1 MRSFQSLTR
10 RIQQICISS
19 GKSLQQKALNSGLP
33 RLILSSIPASANL
46 SQGSKRLRKRLSF
59 REGVHPTIVIAITV
73 ISITSAFGQRFYN
86 QPQLSVGKVSSQTI
100 HAPADANVIDTK
112 ATEEKRKAARTIA
125 VTVLMADS
133 RINDQIHQ
141 DLQAAFGRGNT
152 FRQLAGA
159 YPFVDSKTLS
169 AQTQR
174 YLRKVEE
181 GEWRGVLAALQEKAP
196 IKQVPGKPA
205 VPNFPKTPIA
215 NPAQGQAI
223 AELQNYRR
231 SGTPQNLAALLDKVT
246 EARRLYAAAIATLK
260 EPTTAQFGDLYDAAF
275 LDLSDFDWEQLQL
288 QITQVNDRILA
299 QGISPGLPQ
308 SLLENAVNLQTQVGI
323 APELRAIAARLL
335 LTTLQPNLI
344 KDEEQSKL
352 KAEQAAQ
359 EVQPEVISV
368 RQGEVIVG
376 AGQTITQREFVL
388 LDSFNL
394 SLRGT
399 NWLGFITFGVVV
411 SGAVVLFWFV
421 DQRFHVKGLRNRDYV
436 LVWLLTLTTPL
447 LVTLGVPSTN
457 LPAIGL
463 LMGTFYGSTM
473 ALTLTGLLSGLLP
486 MGMTIGVSHWLPS
499 VAGGLLAAFFGGRL
513 RSREELA
520 LLGVAVGLTQGVLF
534 LILSVASGMV
544 WYGLLGAT
552 AIYAL
557 LGLAWSIVAI
567 GLSPYLENLFDL
579 VTTIRLVEL
588 ANPNRPLLKRL
599 AAETPGTFQHTLFVA
614 TLAEAA
620 ARELGC
626 NVELV
631 RTGTLYHDIGKMHD
645 PQGFIENQMGGPN
658 KHDLIN
664 DPWKSAA
671 IIRKHV
677 TEGIVMARK
686 ARLPKVVQAFIPEHQ
701 GSMLISYFHHQ
712 AQQILQQDPTKS
724 VNDDDFRYAGPAP
737 QSRETGIVMVAD
749 SCEAALRSLKDAT
762 PEDALNMINKILRA
776 RWQDGQ
782 LAETGLTREEMDT
795 IAQIFVQV
803 WQQSNHQRIAYP
815 KLTAK

>member
-1 MRSFQSLTR
+1 MRSPQSLAR
-10 RIQQICISS
+10 RIQQIWIGS
-19 GKSLQQKALNSGLP
+19 GRFLQQKALNLGLP
-33 RLILSSIPASANL
+33 RLLLSSIPASANL
-46 SQGSKRLRKRLSF
+46 SQRSKRLQKQFSV
-59 REGVHPTIVIAITV
+59 REGAHPTIVVAITV
-73 ISITSAFGQRFYN
+73 ISITSTFGQRFYD
-86 QPQLSVGKVSSQTI
+86 QPQLNVGKISPQTI
-100 HAPADANVIDTK
+100 QAPADANVIDTK

-125 VTVLMADS
+125 ITVLTADS

-141 DLQAAFGRGNT
+141 DLQAAFSKGSA
-152 FRQLAGA
+152 FRQLAEA
-159 YPFVDSKTLS
+159 YPFVETKTLS
-169 AQTQR
+169 TQTQR
-174 YLRKVEE
+174 YLRQVEE

-196 IKQVPGKPA
+196 TKQVPGKPA
-205 VPNFPKTPIA
+205 VPIPNLTIA

-223 AELQNYRR
+223 AELQAYRR
-231 SGTPQNLAALLDKVT
+231 SGTSQTLAALLNKVT
-246 EARRLYAAAIATLK
+246 ETRRLYAAAIAALQD
-260 EPTTAQFGDLYDAAF
+260 PAMAQSGNVYDAS
-275 LDLSDFDWEQLQL
+275 LLELSDVEWEQLQL
-288 QITQVNDRILA
+288 QTTQATERILA

-308 SLLENAVNLQTQVGI
+308 SLLENAVNLQVQAGI
-323 APELRAIAARLL
+323 SPSRAISAKLL

-359 EVQPEVISV
+359 EVKPEIVSV
-368 RQGEVIVG
+368 RQGEVIVS
-376 AGQTITQREFVL
+376 AGQPITEREFVL

-399 NWLGFITFGVVV
+399 NWVGFIAFGVVV
-411 SGAVVLFWFV
+411 SGAVGLFWFV
-421 DQRFHVKGLRNRDYV
+421 DRRFHAKGLRNRDYV
-436 LVWLLTLTTPL
+436 LVWLLTLSTPL

-463 LMGTFYGSTM
+463 LMGTFYGSAM
-473 ALTLTGLLSGLLP
+473 ALALTGLVSGLLP
-486 MGMTIGVSHWLPS
+486 MGMTLGVSHWLPS

-520 LLGVAVGLTQGVLF
+520 LLGVAVGLTQGALF
-534 LILSVASGMV
+534 LILSVASGMG

-557 LGLAWSIVAI
+557 VGLAWSVVAI

-645 PQGFIENQMGGPN
+645 PKGFIENQMGAPN

-701 GSMLISYFHHQ
+701 GSMLITYFHHQ
-712 AQQILQQDPTKS
+712 AQQLSQKDPTKS

-762 PEDALNMINKILRA
+762 PDDALNMINKILRA

-782 LAETGLTREEMDT
+782 LAESGLTREEMTT
-795 IAQIFVQV
+795 IGQVFVQV

>member
-1 MRSFQSLTR
+1 MRRTTLTSESLPT
-10 RIQQICISS
+10 
-19 GKSLQQKALNSGLP
+19 
-33 RLILSSIPASANL
+33 LSAIPASANL
-46 SQGSKRLRKRLSF
+46 LQGDKQLRKRLSF
-59 REGVHPTIVIAITV
+59 REGVHPKIVTAIAIV
-73 ISITSAFGQRFYN
+73 SITSALGQRFYN
-86 QPQLSVGKVSSQTI
+86 QPQLNVGKVAPQTI
-100 HAPADANVIDTK
+100 QAPADANVIDFK

-125 VTVLMADS
+125 ITVLMADS

-141 DLQAAFGRGNT
+141 DLQAAFASGNS
-152 FRQLAGA
+152 FRQLAGE
-159 YPFVDSKTLS
+159 YPFVDTKIS

-181 GEWRGVLAALQEKAP
+181 GEWRGVLAALQEKAS
-196 IKQVPGKPA
+196 IEKAAGKSA
-205 VPNFPKTPIA
+205 VPNPLKPKIV
-215 NPAQGQAI
+215 NLSQGQAI
-223 AELQNYRR
+223 AELQTYRR
-231 SGTPQNLAALLDKVT
+231 STTSQALAGLLAQVA
-246 EARRLYAAAIATLK
+246 ESRRLYAGAIATLK
-260 EPTTAQFGDLYDAAF
+260 DPATTRLGNLYDAAF
-275 LDLSDFDWEQLQL
+275 LDLSDSNWEQLQL
-288 QITQVNDRILA
+288 QITQVCDRILA

-308 SLLENAVNLQTQVGI
+308 SLLENAVNLQTQVSI
-323 APELRAIAARLL
+323 APESRAIATKLL
-335 LTTLQPNLI
+335 LTTLQPNLV

-359 EVQPEVISV
+359 EVKPEVISV

-376 AGQTITQREFVL
+376 AGQTITQREFAL

-399 NWLGFITFGVVV
+399 NWLGFVAFGGLV
-411 SGAVVLFWFV
+411 SGAVGLFWFA
-421 DQRFHVKGLRNRDYV
+421 DRRFQHVKGLRNRDYV

-447 LVTLGVPSTN
+447 LITLGVPATN

-463 LMGTFYGSTM
+463 LMGTFYGSAM
-473 ALTLTGLLSGLLP
+473 ALTLTGLVSGLLP

-499 VAGGLLAAFFGGRL
+499 VGGGLLAAFFGGRL

-520 LLGVAVGLTQGVLF
+520 LLGVAVGLTQGALF

-544 WYGLLGAT
+544 WYELLGAA
-552 AIYAL
+552 AINAL
-557 LGLAWSIVAI
+557 LGLAWSVVAI

-614 TLAEAA
+614 NLAEAA

-645 PQGFIENQMGGPN
+645 PQGFIENQMGRTN

-712 AQQILQQDPTKS
+712 AQQISQQDLTKS

-762 PEDALNMINKILRA
+762 PEEALNMINKILRA

-782 LAETGLTREEMDT
+782 LAESGLTREEMST
-795 IAQIFVQV
+795 IARIFVQV

>member
-1 MRSFQSLTR
+1 MRSPQSLAR
-10 RIQQICISS
+10 RIQQIWIGS
-19 GKSLQQKALNSGLP
+19 GRFLQQKALNLGLP
-33 RLILSSIPASANL
+33 RLLLSSIPASANL
-46 SQGSKRLRKRLSF
+46 SQRSKRLQKQFSV
-59 REGVHPTIVIAITV
+59 REGAHPTIVVAITV
-73 ISITSAFGQRFYN
+73 ISITSAFGQRFYD
-86 QPQLSVGKVSSQTI
+86 QPQLNVGKISPQTI
-100 HAPADANVIDTK
+100 QAPADANVIDTK

-125 VTVLMADS
+125 ITVLTADS

-141 DLQAAFGRGNT
+141 DLQAAFSKGSA
-152 FRQLAGA
+152 FRQLAEA
-159 YPFVDSKTLS
+159 YPFVETKTLS
-169 AQTQR
+169 TQTQR
-174 YLRKVEE
+174 YLRQVEE

-196 IKQVPGKPA
+196 TKQVPGKPA
-205 VPNFPKTPIA
+205 VPIPNLTIA

-223 AELQNYRR
+223 AELQAYRR
-231 SGTPQNLAALLDKVT
+231 SGTSQTLAALLNKVT
-246 EARRLYAAAIATLK
+246 ETRRLYAAAIAALQD
-260 EPTTAQFGDLYDAAF
+260 PAMAQSGNVYDAS
-275 LDLSDFDWEQLQL
+275 LLELSDVEWEQLQL
-288 QITQVNDRILA
+288 QTTQATERILA

-308 SLLENAVNLQTQVGI
+308 SLLENAVNLQVQAGI
-323 APELRAIAARLL
+323 SPSRAISAKLL

-359 EVQPEVISV
+359 EVKPEIVSV
-368 RQGEVIVG
+368 RQGEVIVS
-376 AGQTITQREFVL
+376 AGQPITEREFVL

-399 NWLGFITFGVVV
+399 NWVGFIAFGVVV
-411 SGAVVLFWFV
+411 SGAVGLFWFV
-421 DQRFHVKGLRNRDYV
+421 DRRFHAKGLRNRDYV
-436 LVWLLTLTTPL
+436 LVWLLTLSTPL

-463 LMGTFYGSTM
+463 LMGTFYGSAM
-473 ALTLTGLLSGLLP
+473 ALALTGLVSGLLP
-486 MGMTIGVSHWLPS
+486 MGMTLGVSHWLPS

-520 LLGVAVGLTQGVLF
+520 LLGVAVGLTQGALF
-534 LILSVASGMV
+534 LILSVASGMG

-552 AIYAL
+552 ATYAL
-557 LGLAWSIVAI
+557 VGLAWSVVAI

-645 PQGFIENQMGGPN
+645 PKGFIENQMGAPN

-701 GSMLISYFHHQ
+701 GSMLITYFHHQ
-712 AQQILQQDPTKS
+712 AQQLSQKDPTKS

-762 PEDALNMINKILRA
+762 PDDALNMINKILRA

-782 LAETGLTREEMDT
+782 LAESGLTREEMTT
-795 IAQIFVQV
+795 IGQVFVQV

>member
-1 MRSFQSLTR
+1 MRSPQSLAR
-10 RIQQICISS
+10 RIQQIWIGS
-19 GKSLQQKALNSGLP
+19 GRFLQQKALNLGLP
-33 RLILSSIPASANL
+33 RLLLSSIPASANL
-46 SQGSKRLRKRLSF
+46 SQRSKRLQKQFSV
-59 REGVHPTIVIAITV
+59 REGAHPTIVVAITV
-73 ISITSAFGQRFYN
+73 ISITSAFGQRFYD
-86 QPQLSVGKVSSQTI
+86 QPQLNVGKISPQTI
-100 HAPADANVIDTK
+100 QAPADANVIDTK

-125 VTVLMADS
+125 ITVLTADS

-141 DLQAAFGRGNT
+141 DLQAAFSKGSA

-159 YPFVDSKTLS
+159 HPFVETKTLS
-169 AQTQR
+169 TQTQR
-174 YLRKVEE
+174 YLRQVEE

-196 IKQVPGKPA
+196 TKQVPGKPA
-205 VPNFPKTPIA
+205 VPIPNLTIA

-223 AELQNYRR
+223 AELQAYRR
-231 SGTPQNLAALLDKVT
+231 SGTSQTLAALLNKVT
-246 EARRLYAAAIATLK
+246 ETRRLYAAAIAALQD
-260 EPTTAQFGDLYDAAF
+260 PAMAQSGNVYDAS
-275 LDLSDFDWEQLQL
+275 LLELSDVEWEQLQL
-288 QITQVNDRILA
+288 QTTQATERILA

-308 SLLENAVNLQTQVGI
+308 SLLENAVNLQVQAGI
-323 APELRAIAARLL
+323 SPSRAISAKLL

-359 EVQPEVISV
+359 EVKPEIVSV
-368 RQGEVIVG
+368 RQGEVIVS
-376 AGQTITQREFVL
+376 AGQPITEREFVL

-399 NWLGFITFGVVV
+399 NWVGFIAFGVVV
-411 SGAVVLFWFV
+411 SGAVGLFWFV
-421 DQRFHVKGLRNRDYV
+421 DRRFHAKGLRNRDYV
-436 LVWLLTLTTPL
+436 LVWLLTLSTPL

-463 LMGTFYGSTM
+463 LMGTFYGSAM
-473 ALTLTGLLSGLLP
+473 ALALTGLVSGLLP
-486 MGMTIGVSHWLPS
+486 MGMTLGVSHWLPS

-520 LLGVAVGLTQGVLF
+520 LLGVAVGLTQGALF
-534 LILSVASGMV
+534 LILSVASGMG

-557 LGLAWSIVAI
+557 VGLAWSVVAI

-645 PQGFIENQMGGPN
+645 PKGFIENQMGAPN

-701 GSMLISYFHHQ
+701 GSMLITYFHHQ
-712 AQQILQQDPTKS
+712 AQQLSQKDPTKS

-762 PEDALNMINKILRA
+762 PDDALNMINKILRA

-782 LAETGLTREEMDT
+782 LAESGLTREEMTT
-795 IAQIFVQV
+795 IGQVFVQV

>member
-1 MRSFQSLTR
+1 MRRTALT
-10 RIQQICISS
+10 
-19 GKSLQQKALNSGLP
+19 SGLP
-33 RLILSSIPASANL
+33 PILSAIPAANL
-46 SQGSKRLRKRLSF
+46 SQGGKRLRKRLSF
-59 REGVHPTIVIAITV
+59 RAGVHPTIVAAIAV

-86 QPQLSVGKVSSQTI
+86 QPQLNVSKVSSQTI
-100 HAPADANVIDTK
+100 QAPADANVIDPK

-125 VTVLMADS
+125 ITVLMADS

-141 DLQAAFGRGNT
+141 DLQAAFARGNT
-152 FRQLAGA
+152 WRQLPGA
-159 YPFVDSKTLS
+159 YPFVDSKILS

-174 YLRKVEE
+174 YLRKVEA

-196 IKQVPGKPA
+196 IKQAAGKPA
-205 VPNFPKTPIA
+205 PTPKPVVA
-215 NPAQGQAI
+215 PAQSQAI
-223 AELQNYRR
+223 AELQIYRR
-231 SGTPQNLAALLDKVT
+231 STTAQSLTVLLNKVT
-246 EARRLYAAAIATLK
+246 EARRLYAAAIASLK
-260 EPTTAQFGDLYDAAF
+260 DLTTAQSGNFYDAAF
-275 LDLSDFDWEQLQL
+275 LDLSDSDWEQLQL
-288 QITQVNDRILA
+288 QITQTGDRILS

-323 APELRAIAARLL
+323 APESRAIATQLL

-344 KDEEQSKL
+344 KDEEQSRL
-352 KAEQAAQ
+352 KAEQAAK
-359 EVQPEVISV
+359 EVKPEIISV
-368 RQGEVIVG
+368 RQGEVIVS

-399 NWLGFITFGVVV
+399 NWLGFVAFGGVV
-411 SGAVVLFWFV
+411 SGAVLLFWLV
-421 DQRFHVKGLRNRDYV
+421 DRRFHLKSLRNRDYV

-463 LMGTFYGSTM
+463 LMGTFYGSAM
-473 ALTLTGLLSGLLP
+473 ALTLTGLVSGLLP
-486 MGMTIGVSHWLPS
+486 MGMTIGISHWLPS

-520 LLGVAVGLTQGVLF
+520 LLGVAVGLTQGALF
-534 LILSVASGMV
+534 LMLSVASGIV
-544 WYGLLGAT
+544 WYELLGAT

-557 LGLAWSIVAI
+557 LGLAWSVVAI

-614 TLAEAA
+614 NLAEAA
-620 ARELGC
+620 ARELSC

-645 PQGFIENQMGGPN
+645 PLGFIENQMGGPN

-677 TEGIVMARK
+677 TEGLVMARR

-712 AQQILQQDPTKS
+712 AQQIAQQNLTRS
-724 VNDDDFRYAGPAP
+724 VDDDDFRYAGPAP

-762 PEDALNMINKILRA
+762 PEEALNMINKILRA

-782 LAETGLTREEMDT
+782 LAESGLTREEMST

>member
-1 MRSFQSLTR
+1 MR
-10 RIQQICISS
+10 
-19 GKSLQQKALNSGLP
+19 QKADSGLP

-46 SQGSKRLRKRLSF
+46 SQGSKRLRRQLSF
-59 REGVHPTIVIAITV
+59 REGAHPTLVIAIMV

-86 QPQLSVGKVSSQTI
+86 QPQLSAGKVSSQTI
-100 HAPADANVIDTK
+100 HAPADAAVIDTK

-125 VTVLMADS
+125 ITVLMVDP
-133 RINDQIHQ
+133 RINDQIRQ
-141 DLQAAFGRGNT
+141 DLQAAFAKGNS
-152 FRQLAGA
+152 FRQLAGS
-159 YPFVDSKTLS
+159 YPFVDTKTLS

-174 YLRKVEE
+174 YLRMAEE
-181 GEWRGVLAALQEKAP
+181 GEWRGILAALQEKAP

-205 VPNFPKTPIA
+205 PTLPKVTIA
-215 NPAQGQAI
+215 STTQGQAI
-223 AELQNYRR
+223 AELQAYRR
-231 SGTPQNLAALLDKVT
+231 LTTPQALAIVLDKVT
-246 EARRLYAAAIATLK
+246 EARRLYAGAIATLK
-260 EPTTAQFGDLYDAAF
+260 DPAMAQSSGLYDAAF
-275 LDLSDFDWEQLQL
+275 LDLPDLDWEQLQM
-288 QITQVNDRILA
+288 QITQVSDRILA

-323 APELRAIAARLL
+323 APEWRSLTAKLL
-335 LTTLQPNLI
+335 LLTLQPNLV
-344 KDEEQSKL
+344 KDQEQSKL

-359 EVQPEVISV
+359 EVKPEIISI
-368 RQGEVIVG
+368 RQGEVIVA
-376 AGQTITQREFVL
+376 AGQTITPREFVL

-399 NWLGFITFGVVV
+399 NWLGFITFGVLV

-421 DQRFHVKGLRNRDYV
+421 DRRFYVKGLRNRDYI
-436 LVWLLTLTTPL
+436 LVWLLTLSTPML
-447 LVTLGVPSTN
+447 IMLGVPSTN

-463 LMGTFYGSTM
+463 LMGTFYGSAM
-473 ALTLTGLLSGLLP
+473 ALTLTGLISGLLP
-486 MGMTIGVSHWLPS
+486 MGMTIGISHGLPS

-520 LLGVAVGLTQGVLF
+520 LLGIAVGLTQGGLF
-534 LILSVASGMV
+534 LMLSLASGIG
-544 WYGLLGAT
+544 WYELLGAT
-552 AIYAL
+552 AINAL
-557 LGLAWSIVAI
+557 LGLAWSVVAI

-677 TEGIVMARK
+677 TEGMVMARK
-686 ARLPKVVQAFIPEHQ
+686 ARLPKLVQAFIPEHQ
-701 GSMLISYFHHQ
+701 GSMLITYFHHQ
-712 AQQILQQDPTKS
+712 AQQISQQDPTKS

-762 PEDALNMINKILRA
+762 PDDALNMINKILRA

-782 LAETGLTREEMDT
+782 LAETGLTRDEMTT

-815 KLTAK
+815 KLTSK

>member
-1 MRSFQSLTR
+1 MRSPQSLAQY
-10 RIQQICISS
+10 IQKICLSS
-19 GKSLQQKALNSGLP
+19 GKFLQQKAENLGLV
-33 RLILSSIPASANL
+33 RLISSSIPASANL
-46 SQGSKRLRKRLSF
+46 SQRSKRLKRLSVC
-59 REGVHPTIVIAITV
+59 EGAHPTIVVAITV
-73 ISITSAFGQRFYN
+73 ISLTSAFGQRFYD
-86 QPQLSVGKVSSQTI
+86 QPQLSVGKISPQTI
-100 HAPADANVIDTK
+100 QAPADANVVDTK

-125 VTVLMADS
+125 ITVLMADS
-133 RINDQIHQ
+133 RVNDQIRQ
-141 DLQAAFGRGNT
+141 DLQTALDKGSAL
-152 FRQLAGA
+152 RQLAGG
-159 YPFVDSKTLS
+159 YPYVETKTLS

-174 YLRKVEE
+174 YLRQVED
-181 GEWRGVLAALQEKAP
+181 GEWQGVLATLQEKSP
-196 IKQVPGKPA
+196 VKQVPGKPA
-205 VPNFPKTPIA
+205 VPNFPKLPIA

-223 AELQNYRR
+223 AELQTYRR
-231 SGTPQNLAALLDKVT
+231 SGTPQTLATLLNKVT
-246 EARRLYAAAIATLK
+246 EARRLYRGAIVALQDS
-260 EPTTAQFGDLYDAAF
+260 AINQGNLYDGSL
-275 LDLSDFDWEQLQL
+275 LDLSDSDWEQLQR
-288 QITQVNDRILA
+288 QITQVNERILA

-308 SLLENAVNLQTQVGI
+308 SLLENATNLQVQADI
-323 APELRAIAARLL
+323 SPESRAIAAKLL
-335 LTTLQPNLI
+335 LTKLQPNLV

-359 EVQPEVISV
+359 EVKPEIISV
-368 RQGEVIVG
+368 RRGEVIVN
-376 AGQTITQREFVL
+376 AGQVITEREFVL
-388 LDSFNL
+388 LDSFHL
-394 SLRGT
+394 SLRRT
-399 NWLGFITFGVVV
+399 SWLGFIMFGVVV
-411 SGAVVLFWFV
+411 SGAVGLFWFV
-421 DQRFHVKGLRNRDYV
+421 DRRFYAKGLRNRDYV
-436 LVWLLTLTTPL
+436 LVWLLTLSTPL

-463 LMGTFYGSTM
+463 LMGTFYGSAM
-473 ALTLTGLLSGLLP
+473 ALTLTGLVSGLLP

-520 LLGVAVGLTQGVLF
+520 LLGVAVGLTQGALF

-544 WYGLLGAT
+544 WYGLLGAA

-557 LGLAWSIVAI
+557 VGLAWSVVAI

-620 ARELGC
+620 ARELDC

-686 ARLPKVVQAFIPEHQ
+686 ARLPKVVRAFIPEHQ
-701 GSMLISYFHHQ
+701 GSMLIAYFHHQ
-712 AQQILQQDPTKS
+712 AQQISQQDPTKS
-724 VNDDDFRYAGPAP
+724 ISDDDFRYAGPAP

-762 PEDALNMINKILRA
+762 PDDALNMINKILRA

-782 LAETGLTREEMDT
+782 LAESGLTREEMTT

>member
-1 MRSFQSLTR
+1 MRSLQSLAR

-19 GKSLQQKALNSGLP
+19 GKSLQKALNSGLP

-59 REGVHPTIVIAITV
+59 REGVHPTIVVAITV

-100 HAPADANVIDTK
+100 QAPADASFIDTQ

-125 VTVLMADS
+125 ITVLMADS

-141 DLQAAFGRGNT
+141 DLQAAFARGNT

-159 YPFVDSKTLS
+159 YPFVDTKTLS

-196 IKQVPGKPA
+196 IKQVAGKPA
-205 VPNFPKTPIA
+205 VPNFPKPPIA
-215 NPAQGQAI
+215 NPAQGEAI
-223 AELQNYRR
+223 AELQTYRR
-231 SGTPQNLAALLDKVT
+231 LGTPQTLAVLLDKVT
-246 EARRLYAAAIATLK
+246 ETRRRYAAAIATLK
-260 EPTTAQFGDLYDAAF
+260 DPTTAQFGDLYDAAF
-275 LDLSDFDWEQLQL
+275 LDLSDSDWEQLQL

-299 QGISPGLPQ
+299 QGIPPGLPQ

-323 APELRAIAARLL
+323 APELRTIAAKLL
-335 LTTLQPNLI
+335 LTTLQPNLV

-359 EVQPEVISV
+359 EVKPEVVSV

-399 NWLGFITFGVVV
+399 NWLGFIAFGMVV

-421 DQRFHVKGLRNRDYV
+421 DRRFHVKGLRNRDYV

-463 LMGTFYGSTM
+463 LMGTFYGSAM
-473 ALTLTGLLSGLLP
+473 ALTLIGLLSGLLP
-486 MGMTIGVSHWLPS
+486 MGMTLGVSHWLPS

-520 LLGVAVGLTQGVLF
+520 LLGIAVGLTQGTLF

-544 WYGLLGAT
+544 WYGILGA
-552 AIYAL
+552 AVIEAL
-557 LGLAWSIVAI
+557 LGLAWSVVAI

-645 PQGFIENQMGGPN
+645 PLGFIENQMGGPN

-664 DPWKSAA
+664 DPWESAA

-677 TEGIVMARK
+677 TEGIVMARR

-712 AQQILQQDPTKS
+712 AQQISQQDPTKA

>member
-1 MRSFQSLTR
+1 MRSLQSLAR

-19 GKSLQQKALNSGLP
+19 GKSLQKALNSGLP

-59 REGVHPTIVIAITV
+59 REGVHPTIVVAITV

-100 HAPADANVIDTK
+100 QAPADASFIDTQ

-125 VTVLMADS
+125 ITVLMADS

-141 DLQAAFGRGNT
+141 DLQAAFARGNT

-159 YPFVDSKTLS
+159 YPFVDTKTLS

-196 IKQVPGKPA
+196 IKQVTGKPA
-205 VPNFPKTPIA
+205 VPNFPKPPIA
-215 NPAQGQAI
+215 NPAQGEAI
-223 AELQNYRR
+223 AELQTYRR
-231 SGTPQNLAALLDKVT
+231 SGTPQTLAVLLDKVT
-246 EARRLYAAAIATLK
+246 ETRRRYAAAIATLK
-260 EPTTAQFGDLYDAAF
+260 DPTTAQFGDLYDAAF
-275 LDLSDFDWEQLQL
+275 LDLSDSDWEQLQL

-299 QGISPGLPQ
+299 QGIPPGLPQ

-323 APELRAIAARLL
+323 APELRTIAAKLL
-335 LTTLQPNLI
+335 LTTLQPNLV

-359 EVQPEVISV
+359 EVKPEVVSV

-399 NWLGFITFGVVV
+399 NWLGFIAFGMVV

-421 DQRFHVKGLRNRDYV
+421 DRRFHVKGLRNRDYV

-463 LMGTFYGSTM
+463 LMGTFYGSAM
-473 ALTLTGLLSGLLP
+473 ALTLIGLLSGLLP
-486 MGMTIGVSHWLPS
+486 MGMTLGVSHWLPS

-520 LLGVAVGLTQGVLF
+520 LLGIAVGLTQGTLF

-544 WYGLLGAT
+544 WYGILGA
-552 AIYAL
+552 AVIEAL
-557 LGLAWSIVAI
+557 LGLAWSVVAI

-645 PQGFIENQMGGPN
+645 PLGFIENQMGGPN

-664 DPWKSAA
+664 DPWESAA

-677 TEGIVMARK
+677 TEGIVMARR

-712 AQQILQQDPTKS
+712 AQQISQQDPTKA

-737 QSRETGIVMVAD
+737 QSRETGILMVAD

>member
-1 MRSFQSLTR
+1 MRSPQSLAR
-10 RIQQICISS
+10 RIQQIWIGS
-19 GKSLQQKALNSGLP
+19 GRFLQQKALNLGLP
-33 RLILSSIPASANL
+33 RLLLSSIPASANL
-46 SQGSKRLRKRLSF
+46 SQRSKRLQKQFSV
-59 REGVHPTIVIAITV
+59 REGAHPTIVIAITV
-73 ISITSAFGQRFYN
+73 ISITSAFGQRFYD
-86 QPQLSVGKVSSQTI
+86 QPQLNVGKISPQTI
-100 HAPADANVIDTK
+100 QAPADANVIDTK
-112 ATEEKRKAARTIA
+112 ATEEKRKAARTISI
-125 VTVLMADS
+125 TVLTADS

-141 DLQAAFGRGNT
+141 DLQAAFSKGSA

-159 YPFVDSKTLS
+159 HPFVETKTLS
-169 AQTQR
+169 TQTQR
-174 YLRKVEE
+174 YLRQVEE

-196 IKQVPGKPA
+196 TKQVPGKPA
-205 VPNFPKTPIA
+205 VPIPNLTIA

-223 AELQNYRR
+223 AELQAYRR
-231 SGTPQNLAALLDKVT
+231 SGTSQTLAALLNKVT
-246 EARRLYAAAIATLK
+246 ETRRLYAAAIAALQD
-260 EPTTAQFGDLYDAAF
+260 PAMAQSGNVYDAS
-275 LDLSDFDWEQLQL
+275 LLELSDVEWEQLQL
-288 QITQVNDRILA
+288 QTTQATERILA

-308 SLLENAVNLQTQVGI
+308 SLLENAVNLQVQAGI
-323 APELRAIAARLL
+323 SPSRAISAKLL

-344 KDEEQSKL
+344 KDEEQSNL

-359 EVQPEVISV
+359 EVKPEIVSV
-368 RQGEVIVG
+368 RQGEVIVS
-376 AGQTITQREFVL
+376 AGQPITEREFVL

-399 NWLGFITFGVVV
+399 NWVGFIAFGVVV
-411 SGAVVLFWFV
+411 SGAVGLFWFV
-421 DQRFHVKGLRNRDYV
+421 DRRFHAKGLRNRDYV
-436 LVWLLTLTTPL
+436 LVWLLTLSTPL

-463 LMGTFYGSTM
+463 LMGTFYGSAM
-473 ALTLTGLLSGLLP
+473 ALALTGLVSGLLP
-486 MGMTIGVSHWLPS
+486 MGMTLGVSHWLPS

-520 LLGVAVGLTQGVLF
+520 LLGVAVGLTQGALF
-534 LILSVASGMV
+534 LILSVASGMG

-557 LGLAWSIVAI
+557 VGLAWSVVAI

-645 PQGFIENQMGGPN
+645 PKGFIENQMGAPN

-701 GSMLISYFHHQ
+701 GSMLITYFHHQ
-712 AQQILQQDPTKS
+712 AQQLSQKDPTKS

-762 PEDALNMINKILRA
+762 PDDALNMINKILRA

-782 LAETGLTREEMDT
+782 LAESGLTREEMTT
-795 IAQIFVQV
+795 IGQVFVQV

>member
-1 MRSFQSLTR
+1 
-10 RIQQICISS
+10 
-19 GKSLQQKALNSGLP
+19 A
-33 RLILSSIPASANL
+33 
-46 SQGSKRLRKRLSF
+46 
-59 REGVHPTIVIAITV
+59 GVHPTIVATLVV
-73 ISITSAFGQRFYN
+73 ISVTSAFGQRFYN
-86 QPQLSVGKVSSQTI
+86 QPQLNVGRVSPQTI
-100 HAPADANVIDTK
+100 QAPADAEVIDPK

-125 VTVLMADS
+125 ITVLMADS

-141 DLQAAFGRGNT
+141 DLQAAFARGNT
-152 FRQLAGA
+152 LRQLPGA
-159 YPFVDSKTLS
+159 YPFVDSKILS
-169 AQTQR
+169 AQTQL
-174 YLRKVEE
+174 YLRKVEA

-196 IKQVPGKPA
+196 TKQAAGKPA
-205 VPNFPKTPIA
+205 PTPKPVIA

-223 AELQNYRR
+223 AELQIYRR
-231 SGTPQNLAALLDKVT
+231 STTSQSLTVLLDKVT
-246 EARRLYAAAIATLK
+246 EARRLYAAAIASFK
-260 EPTTAQFGDLYDAAF
+260 DPTTAQSGNLYDVAF
-275 LDLSDFDWEQLQL
+275 LDLSDSDWEQLQL
-288 QITQVNDRILA
+288 QITQTGDRILA

-323 APELRAIAARLL
+323 APELRAIATQLL

-344 KDEEQSKL
+344 KDEEQSRL
-352 KAEQAAQ
+352 KAEQAAKA
-359 EVQPEVISV
+359 VKPEVISV
-368 RQGEVIVG
+368 RQGEVIVS

-399 NWLGFITFGVVV
+399 NWTGFVAFGGVV
-411 SGAVVLFWFV
+411 SGAVLLFWFV
-421 DQRFHVKGLRNRDYV
+421 DRRFHVKLRNRDYA

-463 LMGTFYGSTM
+463 LMGTFYGSAM

-486 MGMTIGVSHWLPS
+486 MGMSIGVSHWLPS

-520 LLGVAVGLTQGVLF
+520 LLGVAVGLTQGALF
-534 LILSVASGMV
+534 LMLSVASGIV
-544 WYGLLGAT
+544 WYELLGAT

-557 LGLAWSIVAI
+557 LGLAWSVVAI

-614 TLAEAA
+614 NLAEAA

-677 TEGIVMARK
+677 TEGLVMARR

-712 AQQILQQDPTKS
+712 AQQIAQQDPTKS

-762 PEDALNMINKILRA
+762 PEEALNMINKILRA

-782 LAETGLTREEMDT
+782 LAETGLTREEMGT
-795 IAQIFVQV
+795 IARIFVQV

>member
-1 MRSFQSLTR
+1 M
-10 RIQQICISS
+10 
-19 GKSLQQKALNSGLP
+19 P
-33 RLILSSIPASANL
+33 LILSLIPASANL
-46 SQGSKRLRKRLSF
+46 SQGSKRLQRRLSF
-59 REGVHPTIVIAITV
+59 REGVHPTIVIVITV
-73 ISITSAFGQRFYN
+73 ASITSAFGQQFYD
-86 QPQLSVGKVSSQTI
+86 QPQLDVGKVSPQTI
-100 HAPADANVIDTK
+100 QAPADASVIDPK

-125 VTVLMADS
+125 ITVLMADS
-133 RINDQIHQ
+133 RINDQINQ
-141 DLQAAFGRGNT
+141 DLQAAFATGKT

-159 YPFVDSKTLS
+159 YPFVNTKTLS
-169 AQTQR
+169 APTQR
-174 YLRKVEE
+174 YLRKVEV
-181 GEWRGVLAALQEKAP
+181 GEWQGILTALREKAP
-196 IKQVPGKPA
+196 TKKVPGKPA
-205 VPNFPKTPIA
+205 VLNLPKPTID

-223 AELQNYRR
+223 AELQLYRR
-231 SGTPQNLAALLDKVT
+231 LTTPQALAELLDQVT
-246 EARRLYAAAIATLK
+246 EARRLCTAAIATLAD
-260 EPTTAQFGDLYDAAF
+260 PVTAQSSRLYDAAF
-275 LDLSDFDWEQLQL
+275 LDLSDAEWEQLQL
-288 QITQVNDRILA
+288 QITQTSDRILA

-308 SLLENAVNLQTQVGI
+308 SLLEKAISLQTQVSI
-323 APELRAIAARLL
+323 VPESRAIATKLL
-335 LTTLQPNLI
+335 LTTLQPNLV

-352 KAEQAAQ
+352 RAEQAAQ
-359 EVQPEVISV
+359 EVKPEIISV

-376 AGQTITQREFVL
+376 VGQTITQRDFVL

-399 NWLGFITFGVVV
+399 NWLGFIAFGVVV

-421 DQRFHVKGLRNRDYV
+421 DRRFNVKGLRNRDYV
-436 LVWLLTLTTPL
+436 LVWLLTLSTPL

-463 LMGTFYGSTM
+463 LMGTFYGSAM
-473 ALTLTGLLSGLLP
+473 ALTLTGLISGLLP
-486 MGMTIGVSHWLPS
+486 MGMTIAVSQWLPS
-499 VAGGLLAAFFGGRL
+499 VAGGLLAAFLGGRL

-520 LLGVAVGLTQGVLF
+520 LLGVAVGLTQGALF
-534 LILSVASGMV
+534 LMLSVASGIV
-544 WYGLLGAT
+544 WYELLGAT
-552 AIYAL
+552 AITAL
-557 LGLAWSIVAI
+557 LGLAWSVVAI

-677 TEGIVMARK
+677 TEGLVMARK

-701 GSMLISYFHHQ
+701 GSMLITYFHHQ
-712 AQQILQQDPTKS
+712 AQQISQQDSTKS

-782 LAETGLTREEMDT
+782 LAETGLTREEMST
-795 IAQIFVQV
+795 IARIFVQV

>member
-1 MRSFQSLTR
+1 MRSPQSLAR
-10 RIQQICISS
+10 RIQQIWIGS
-19 GKSLQQKALNSGLP
+19 GRFLQQKALNLGLP
-33 RLILSSIPASANL
+33 RLLLSSIPASANL
-46 SQGSKRLRKRLSF
+46 SQRSKRLQKQFSV
-59 REGVHPTIVIAITV
+59 REGAHPTIVVAITV
-73 ISITSAFGQRFYN
+73 ISITSAFGQRFYD
-86 QPQLSVGKVSSQTI
+86 QPQLNVGKISPQTI
-100 HAPADANVIDTK
+100 QAPADANVIDTK

-125 VTVLMADS
+125 ITVLTADS

-141 DLQAAFGRGNT
+141 DLQAAFSKGSA

-159 YPFVDSKTLS
+159 YPFVETKTLS
-169 AQTQR
+169 TQTQR
-174 YLRKVEE
+174 YLRQVEE

-196 IKQVPGKPA
+196 TKQVPGKPA
-205 VPNFPKTPIA
+205 VPIPNLTIA

-223 AELQNYRR
+223 AELQAYRR
-231 SGTPQNLAALLDKVT
+231 SSTPQTLAALLNKVT
-246 EARRLYAAAIATLK
+246 ETRRLYAAAIAALRD
-260 EPTTAQFGDLYDAAF
+260 PAMAQSGNVYDASL
-275 LDLSDFDWEQLQL
+275 LDLSDGDWEQLQL
-288 QITQVNDRILA
+288 QITQANERILA

-308 SLLENAVNLQTQVGI
+308 SLLENAVNLQVQAGI
-323 APELRAIAARLL
+323 SPGSRAIAAKLL

-359 EVQPEVISV
+359 EVKPEIVLV
-368 RQGEVIVG
+368 RQGEVIVS
-376 AGQTITQREFVL
+376 AGQPITEREFVL

-399 NWLGFITFGVVV
+399 NWVGFIAFGVVV
-411 SGAVVLFWFV
+411 SGAVGLFWFV
-421 DQRFHVKGLRNRDYV
+421 DRRFHAKGLRNRDYV
-436 LVWLLTLTTPL
+436 LVWLLTLSTPL

-463 LMGTFYGSTM
+463 LMGTFYGSAM
-473 ALTLTGLLSGLLP
+473 ALALTGLVSGLLP
-486 MGMTIGVSHWLPS
+486 MGMTLGVSHWLPS

-520 LLGVAVGLTQGVLF
+520 LLGVAVGLTQGALF
-534 LILSVASGMV
+534 LILSVASGMG

-557 LGLAWSIVAI
+557 VGLAWSVVAI

-645 PQGFIENQMGGPN
+645 PKGFIENQMGAPN

-701 GSMLISYFHHQ
+701 GSMLITYFHHQ
-712 AQQILQQDPTKS
+712 AQQLSQKDPTKS

-762 PEDALNMINKILRA
+762 PDDALNMINKILRA

-782 LAETGLTREEMDT
+782 LAESGLTREEMTT
-795 IAQIFVQV
+795 IGQVFVQV